1 MPPTR
6 KTGARAAG
14 AAKRQRTYP
23 VSGARIIVKKYL
35 PGFARQLG
43 AMLSA
48 GIPIVGA
55 LDALEEQ
62 ADHKG
67 FKTTI
72 ARVRAAI
79 ENGAAMSEA
88 LAQFPSVF
96 DNLFCN
102 MVRGGE
108 TGGQLPETISRLA
121 GFLESS
127 AKLRKQVSSAMTYP
141 IVILSLSLVIA
152 TGMIIF
158 IVPVFAGMYAD
169 FGGQLPAPTQFL
181 MNMSDF
187 LVHRGWILLLAIAG
201 LVIGLRHWSKTPEG
215 GYTIDAL
222 KLRLPIAGDLIR
234 KLAASRFARTLGE
247 MTRCGVPILSAL
259 EITAGATGNRVAER
273 VIMEARDTVERG
285 EPLSAGLIKQTVLPL
300 TMVRMLQAG
309 EKTGRIDDMMMNVA
323 DYYDQ
328 EIETTLAGLTSL
340 LEPILMVFLGIIIG
354 GIVVAMFMPIFQMAS
369 LVS

>member
-1 MPPTR
+1 MMEARPRSRTAAVTGS
-6 KTGARAAG
+6 KTIA
-14 AAKRQRTYP
+14 
-23 VSGARIIVKKYL
+23 KKYL

-55 LDALEEQ
+55 LSALEEQ

-67 FKTTI
+67 FQSVI
-72 ARVRAAI
+72 ARARAAI
-79 ENGAAMSEA
+79 ENGSALSEA
-88 LAQFPSVF
+88 LARFPTVF

-121 GFLESS
+121 GFLEAS
-127 AKLRKQVSSAMTYP
+127 AKLRKQVVSAMTYP

-152 TGMIIF
+152 VAMIIF

-169 FGGQLPAPTQFL
+169 FGGELPGPTQAL
-181 MNMSDF
+181 MNLSDF
-187 LVHRGWILLLAIAG
+187 LVHRGWLLALVLAG
-201 LVIGLRHWSKTPEG
+201 LAVFFKHWKKTPSG
-215 GYTIDAL
+215 RLALDTL

-234 KLAASRFARTLGE
+234 KLITSRFARTLGE
-247 MTRCGVPILSAL
+247 MTRCGVPILTSM
-259 EITAGATGNRVAER
+259 EITAGATNNMVAEK
-273 VIMEARDTVERG
+273 VVMHARDTVERG
-285 EPLSAGLIKQTVLPL
+285 EPLSAGLLQQTVMPL

-309 EKTGRIDDMMMNVA
+309 EKTGRIDEMMMNVA

-340 LEPILMVFLGIIIG
+340 LEPLLMVALGIIIG
-354 GIVVAMFMPIFQMAS
+354 GIVIAMFMPIFQMPA
-369 LVS
+369 LIN